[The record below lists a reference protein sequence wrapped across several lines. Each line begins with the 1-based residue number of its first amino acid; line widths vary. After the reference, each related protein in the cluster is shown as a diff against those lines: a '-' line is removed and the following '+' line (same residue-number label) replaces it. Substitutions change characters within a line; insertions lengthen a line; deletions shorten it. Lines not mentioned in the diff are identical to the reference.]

1 MLLPTNLSF
10 LRESRGLDATTVAQ
24 RTGLNQATLL
34 SFEAGQLEPTLQELL
49 TLADFFDAPVDRL
62 LRRDLRAMPSLE
74 QRQDFRLIL
83 LDVDGTLTRGGLSYT
98 EKGDQLKTF
107 HVRDSL
113 AIHRAIS
120 RYDLQFA
127 FISAG
132 FTPGILHH
140 HGRILGIERI
150 YTGRRPKM
158 EVIDDW
164 LEELKL
170 DLSQLA
176 YVGDD
181 LNDLPVV
188 QAVGFSACPADAAR
202 QVRDSVDLILQRR
215 GGEGCVREFIEE
227 VLGWD
232 IEQ

>member
-1 MLLPTNLSF
+1 MFFASNLTF
-10 LRESRGLDATTVAQ
+10 LREARGLDRGEVARATNLQPT
-24 RTGLNQATLL
+24 TIGY
-34 SFEAGQLEPTLQELL
+34 FEQGQLEPRLEELIA
-49 TLADFFDAPVDRL
+49 LADFFDQPVDRL
-62 LRRDLRAMPSLE
+62 LRRDLQVLPSH
-74 QRQDFRLIL
+74 QDRKDFRLIL
-83 LDVDGTLTRGGLSYT
+83 LDVDGTLTQGGLSYT

-120 RYDLQFA
+120 RHGLQFA

-140 HGRILGIERI
+140 HGRIIGVERI

-158 EVIDDW
+158 EVIADW
-164 LEELKL
+164 LGELKL

-188 QAVGFSACPADAAR
+188 KAVGFSACPADAAR
-202 QVRDSVDLILQRR
+202 QVRQAVDLVLQRR